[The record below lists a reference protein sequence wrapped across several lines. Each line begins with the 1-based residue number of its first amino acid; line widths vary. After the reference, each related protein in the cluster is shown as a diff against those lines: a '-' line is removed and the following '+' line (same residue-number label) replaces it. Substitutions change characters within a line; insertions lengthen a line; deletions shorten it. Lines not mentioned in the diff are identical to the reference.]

1 MGRSAAVVSN
11 VDNLT
16 DTPGRVAVVDIGS
29 NTVRLVVYDA
39 PTRLPIPVFNE
50 KAECGLVRG
59 LNETGR
65 LNPEGVEE
73 AIRSLKR
80 FSLLSESMNVEEIA
94 LLATAAVREAAD
106 GQAFVERISMTF
118 GLEVRV
124 LSGEEE
130 ARLSALGL
138 LSGRRLIDGL
148 LADIGGGRVD
158 LVEVRKGQFGRS
170 GTLPLGHLRLRE
182 RSGESGIQAMRIVTE
197 ALDELPWLST
207 VKGRNLFQ
215 QVEVAGPWPGSL
227 LLRPTIPCMWLTA
240 TRSDA
245 VMRVEFAR

>member
-94 LLATAAVREAAD
+94 LLVAIKCRKISYVMEGRWTA
-106 GQAFVERISMTF
+106 S
-118 GLEVRV
+118 
-124 LSGEEE
+124 
-130 ARLSALGL
+130 
-138 LSGRRLIDGL
+138 
-148 LADIGGGRVD
+148 
-158 LVEVRKGQFGRS
+158 
-170 GTLPLGHLRLRE
+170 
-182 RSGESGIQAMRIVTE
+182 
-197 ALDELPWLST
+197 
-207 VKGRNLFQ
+207 
-215 QVEVAGPWPGSL
+215 
-227 LLRPTIPCMWLTA
+227 MWLPCV
-240 TRSDA
+240 SC
-245 VMRVEFAR
+245 